1 MLKNLKYCK
10 RKMQVEIL
18 LKITKI
24 FCTVC
29 IALILF
35 PLAAVNLKSIYTDV
49 SECFLQL
56 KEKLQAEKL
65 PWQ

>member
-10 RKMQVEIL
+10 RKMQIEIL

-24 FCTVC
+24 LCTIC

-35 PLAAVNLKSIYTDV
+35 PLAAVNLKSIYKDTSDWL
-49 SECFLQL
+49 LQL

-65 PWQ
+65 PWK